1 MPRSATMQTR
11 RTEKRLRS
19 RSTTGIR
26 LPVSAVFPGHIS
38 VHTGRP
44 SPSSSTARIIWLRS
58 GRWSLE
64 KPRRPSVWPAGALE
78 IEAGRVHEHDV
89 ERGQEVAPGGEQL
102 LLQDVLHAARRKR
115 RRGVLLVFGQFLAR
129 PRHRAI
135 KMMQFETVD
144 AIDAVVL
151 APAIG
156 GAIRAAADE
165 AVQHRQVRRAFQ
177 RELVPAFARQAF
189 DHAPASR
196 LLPHPLEDERR
207 TDAAGRDRRRLA
219 AVERVEHDR
228 LLGEPRPRAQQA
240 LQLPARLQLV
250 DPPER
255 GDHLLADRGALAP
268 ALDDLQIGATA
279 GGLLAEIHG
288 GEPDADS
295 IGVRTVSA
303 LNPQQSRII
312 NEKRDTTFSCPRP
325 LGSNHINGLHAA
337 PMLKLSKISLNQS
350 RTAANNRLAAWRSL
364 QFEGARHPAKPRCT
378 SSRR

>member
-1 MPRSATMQTR
+1 
-11 RTEKRLRS
+11 
-19 RSTTGIR
+19 
-26 LPVSAVFPGHIS
+26 
-38 VHTGRP
+38 
-44 SPSSSTARIIWLRS
+44 
-58 GRWSLE
+58 
-64 KPRRPSVWPAGALE
+64 
-78 IEAGRVHEHDV
+78 
-89 ERGQEVAPGGEQL
+89 
-102 LLQDVLHAARRKR
+102 
-115 RRGVLLVFGQFLAR
+115 
-129 PRHRAI
+129 
-135 KMMQFETVD
+135 MMQFEAVD

-165 AVQHRQVRRAFQ
+165 AVQHRQERRAFQ
-177 RELVPAFARQAF
+177 RELVRAFARQAF

-288 GEPDADS
+288 GEPGADS
-295 IGVRTVSA
+295 ILVRTLSA
-303 LNPQQSRII
+303 CSPNKS
-312 NEKRDTTFSCPRP
+312 TTIKGQRRP
-325 LGSNHINGLHAA
+325 DA
-337 PMLKLSKISLNQS
+337 P
-350 RTAANNRLAAWRSL
+350 
-364 QFEGARHPAKPRCT
+364 G
-378 SSRR
+378 